1 MLISALRS
9 DAFFMKANILID
21 DNGHAR
27 LADFGLLTIVS
38 DPTYFTA
45 SSSVVT
51 GGTTRWMSPEL
62 LHPEQFGLD
71 HSQPTRESDCYALGM
86 VIYEVVSGQVP
97 FALWKDYIVTLKVIE
112 GERPGRPEGA
122 KGVWFT
128 DDLWEMLGLCWDA
141 QARNR
146 PGVADVLE
154 CLEQAS
160 SAWKPLPPQVDE
172 GAENDESDWD
182 ITALMYVSLFPVCA
196 HGGPHADCLSDPLP
210 GIDFYRPLAIC
221 ITDTDSIFKEWGRR
235 GS

>member
-97 FALWKDYIVTLKVIE
+97 FARFKDYIVTRKVID
-112 GERPGRPEGA
+112 GERPGRPEGE
-122 KGVWFT
+122 KRLWFT
-128 DDLWEMLGLCWDA
+128 NKLWKTLGLCWATQA
-141 QARNR
+141 QNR
-146 PGVADVLE
+146 PSVEEVLE
-154 CLEQAS
+154 SLERAS
-160 SAWKPLPPQVDE
+160 GAWKPHPPEVNE

-182 ITALMYVSLFPVCA
+182 LTALVYVSSF
-196 HGGPHADCLSDPLP
+196 
-210 GIDFYRPLAIC
+210 
-221 ITDTDSIFKEWGRR
+221 
-235 GS
+235 